1 MTVQHGIGLGVG
13 NTDAIAVL
21 QSSDAPLTDPST
33 LVEPATLRISAT
45 AAMLGAPRSEPGVI
59 GRFVDAVG
67 DPDGITAADG
77 TVYLAEDLV
86 ATATASLLATAVQQ
100 FPGFAGNPALVSVH
114 PARWDGS
121 RVDALRSALDRAGLS
136 SVRLVPD
143 AVAAVGWY
151 EATQGRLDGG
161 TAAVCDIG
169 AAGLTVSLVGA
180 GDEPHLLVPPTFSP
194 LFGGDSFDDTLSEYV
209 LGVAA
214 ADLDGFDP
222 ADADIRAD
230 LGRLR
235 DGCRAAK
242 EDLSAADAATI
253 PVSIGDS
260 ATEVTVTRSQFDEM
274 MRGPLEGALALVVE
288 VLRAHDV
295 DAATLRAVVL
305 TGGGAAIPLLLE
317 LAELAG
323 SLPAPAVVAPKPA
336 HTAVHGAAIL
346 AAGMVGGAGAAAG
359 SPGAAATAAA
369 GAAAAVGVAG
379 DAVDDDA
386 VTDFL
391 PVVVPQEQPAAFTQ
405 AGFGNP
411 VLTVAAGVAAA
422 ATPAAAAPAGDPAD
436 ASPVRGR
443 RTLVAAGVTL
453 ALLFAT
459 IAGVAMT
466 RGESTDIPPQ
476 GVVAPATSTATATTT
491 KHAPTTTT
499 AATRTTEATT
509 PRSTEAALPP
519 PVTTAVPVPP
529 PPVVTTAKPPAPTT
543 TTKTTTK
550 PPAETE
556 EEEEEETT
564 TTEPPTETET
574 ETETAT
580 ETEPTPEPK
589 PDPETDA
596 GV

>member
-1 MTVQHGIGLGVG
+1 MTMTVQHGIGLGVG

-143 AVAAVGWY
+143 AVATVGWY
-151 EATQGRLDGG
+151 EATQGPLDGG
-161 TAAVCDIG
+161 TIAVCDVG
-169 AAGLTVSLVGA
+169 AAGLTVSLIGA

-194 LFGGDSFDDTLSEYV
+194 LFGGDSFDDTVSEYV

-242 EDLSAADAATI
+242 EELSAADAATI

-295 DAATLRAVVL
+295 DTATLRAVVL

-323 SLPAPAVVAPKPA
+323 SLPAPAIVAPKPA

-346 AAGMVGGAGAAAG
+346 AAGMVSGGGAAAL
-359 SPGAAATAAA
+359 PGAAAA
-369 GAAAAVGVAG
+369 GAAAAAGIAG
-379 DAVDDDA
+379 DAGDDDA

-411 VLTVAAGVAAA
+411 VLPVAAGVAAA

-466 RGESTDIPPQ
+466 RGESADTPPQ
-476 GVVAPATSTATATTT
+476 GVVAPVTSTTTATTT

-499 AATRTTEATT
+499 AAPRTTEATT
-509 PRSTEAALPP
+509 PRSTEASLPP
-519 PVTTAVPVPP
+519 PVTTAVPAPP

-556 EEEEEETT
+556 EEEETT

-580 ETEPTPEPK
+580 ETEPTPEPE